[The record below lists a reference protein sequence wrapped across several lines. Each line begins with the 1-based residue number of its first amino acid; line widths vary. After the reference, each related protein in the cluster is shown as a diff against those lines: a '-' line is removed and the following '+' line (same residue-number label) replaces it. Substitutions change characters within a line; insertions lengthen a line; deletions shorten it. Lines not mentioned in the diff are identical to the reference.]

1 MGSVKREAWIVK
13 ILIDTNVIMDVALE
27 RHPFFED
34 SNQVF
39 TLVQQQKVEAYVSG
53 STFGDLYYL
62 IRKNQGR
69 EGSLDFLRR
78 LVTICRV
85 ATVNQDVINRSLS
98 SNFRD
103 FEDAIQYHTAIINNL
118 EVIVTRNTQDY
129 REASLQILTPTQLLE
144 QFTS

>member
-1 MGSVKREAWIVK
+1 MGSVKGEAWIVK

-27 RHPFFED
+27 RHPFFDD

-39 TLVQQQKVEAYVSG
+39 TLVQQQKSG

-129 REASLQILTPTQLLE
+129 REASLQILTPIQLLE